1 MTIVFLLVWGIK
13 VWPTSS
19 WTGKK
24 LSSIF
29 FFWHHPSNQ
38 KPIIIW
44 CVRISG
50 IPTPDPVRQ
59 ALGAQREESPAKKKK
74 IPWQFSLPLSS
85 SFEINHK
92 RSTIGKKKKKN
103 VNFELWNQTWEKRW
117 AYAFLSC
124 DLEPVWHVLC
134 YKMMIDIISWSIC
147 LEISFS
153 SPVTRDQGFPNS
165 SNNLIY

>member
-24 LSSIF
+24 LSSIYF
-29 FFWHHPSNQ
+29 FLTSSIKSETHHHLVCENFWNTYTRPCQTS
-38 KPIIIW
+38 
-44 CVRISG
+44 SG
-50 IPTPDPVRQ
+50 CPER
-59 ALGAQREESPAKKKK
+59 RKSSKKKK